1 MMERHRASASE
12 LVKAMG
18 LTPVDR
24 SVNYRTNVPWKSNA
38 AYDQLKAYFHYRDLL
53 SAVGS
58 NPMIYGPLAYA
69 ANWQKELLDIF
80 VTGPMKNNVKNAVRK
95 GTNLD
100 IYSEGNARVYARYG
114 ELLYEL
120 TDRFITDGRF
130 DRQRAFAA
138 ATTSRGQKMLR
149 GYIGRFQDLEYDYNV
164 TGLSRLKAMKEL
176 LKSLLITITESPIG
190 DDVLP
195 FSPIQNN
202 IDSPQT
208 FLAYLEESRRRL
220 ENLHRMKAFDIK
232 AFSEAATGGK
242 IGCCPHETV
251 AGSNLHSVSLRR
263 YLTPPGV
270 KKNGRILYLATPL
283 INKPELF
290 DLAKDKSV
298 VEGLLYMGYDIYLV
312 DYGDPGARESGLGL
326 DFYGGTVHE
335 TYLDM
340 ISAMN
345 PGREIC
351 AMGYCMGGTL
361 LLPYLAR
368 RAEERLIS
376 GRAMDIRKIVLMA
389 CPVQFDDGASGQGPM
404 RSFIRKRYDPLVMEN
419 LFGDVNVPPQVI
431 QAGMNEIQPGIHYT
445 VPIGFYGRAS
455 YPGAVED
462 AAPFLY
468 WLTHGTKFPA
478 RAHREWLAHIFLD
491 NRIAEERY
499 CLPSSNPALNGKA
512 VNMGSLR
519 EAGVCIF
526 DYRGSRDPIAPPG
539 SCVASQ
545 KWGLREG
552 GNLSI
557 STNGLNRTIEK
568 NIGHIFV
575 VSKKLLGEFLAA
587 ASRFL
592 EG

>member
-242 IGCCPHETV
+242 IGCCPMK
-251 AGSNLHSVSLRR
+251 LLRA
-263 YLTPPGV
+263 V
-270 KKNGRILYLATPL
+270 
-283 INKPELF
+283 
-290 DLAKDKSV
+290 
-298 VEGLLYMGYDIYLV
+298 
-312 DYGDPGARESGLGL
+312 
-326 DFYGGTVHE
+326 
-335 TYLDM
+335 
-340 ISAMN
+340 
-345 PGREIC
+345 IC
-351 AMGYCMGGTL
+351 TA
-361 LLPYLAR
+361 
-368 RAEERLIS
+368 
-376 GRAMDIRKIVLMA
+376 
-389 CPVQFDDGASGQGPM
+389 
-404 RSFIRKRYDPLVMEN
+404 
-419 LFGDVNVPPQVI
+419 
-431 QAGMNEIQPGIHYT
+431 
-445 VPIGFYGRAS
+445 
-455 YPGAVED
+455 
-462 AAPFLY
+462 FLY
-468 WLTHGTKFPA
+468 
-478 RAHREWLAHIFLD
+478 
-491 NRIAEERY
+491 
-499 CLPSSNPALNGKA
+499 A
-512 VNMGSLR
+512 V
-519 EAGVCIF
+519 
-526 DYRGSRDPIAPPG
+526 
-539 SCVASQ
+539 
-545 KWGLREG
+545 
-552 GNLSI
+552 
-557 STNGLNRTIEK
+557 T
-568 NIGHIFV
+568 
-575 VSKKLLGEFLAA
+575 
-587 ASRFL
+587 
-592 EG
+592 

>member
-1 MMERHRASASE
+1 MMERHRASAYE

-242 IGCCPHETV
+242 IGCCPMK
-251 AGSNLHSVSLRR
+251 LLRA
-263 YLTPPGV
+263 V
-270 KKNGRILYLATPL
+270 
-283 INKPELF
+283 
-290 DLAKDKSV
+290 
-298 VEGLLYMGYDIYLV
+298 
-312 DYGDPGARESGLGL
+312 
-326 DFYGGTVHE
+326 
-335 TYLDM
+335 
-340 ISAMN
+340 
-345 PGREIC
+345 IC
-351 AMGYCMGGTL
+351 TA
-361 LLPYLAR
+361 
-368 RAEERLIS
+368 
-376 GRAMDIRKIVLMA
+376 
-389 CPVQFDDGASGQGPM
+389 
-404 RSFIRKRYDPLVMEN
+404 
-419 LFGDVNVPPQVI
+419 
-431 QAGMNEIQPGIHYT
+431 
-445 VPIGFYGRAS
+445 
-455 YPGAVED
+455 
-462 AAPFLY
+462 FLY
-468 WLTHGTKFPA
+468 
-478 RAHREWLAHIFLD
+478 
-491 NRIAEERY
+491 
-499 CLPSSNPALNGKA
+499 A
-512 VNMGSLR
+512 V
-519 EAGVCIF
+519 
-526 DYRGSRDPIAPPG
+526 
-539 SCVASQ
+539 
-545 KWGLREG
+545 
-552 GNLSI
+552 
-557 STNGLNRTIEK
+557 T
-568 NIGHIFV
+568 
-575 VSKKLLGEFLAA
+575 
-587 ASRFL
+587 
-592 EG
+592 